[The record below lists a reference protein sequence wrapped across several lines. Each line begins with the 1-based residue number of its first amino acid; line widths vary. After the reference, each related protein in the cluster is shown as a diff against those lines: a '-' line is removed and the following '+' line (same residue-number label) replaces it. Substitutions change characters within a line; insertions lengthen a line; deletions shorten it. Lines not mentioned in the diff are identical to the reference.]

1 MKQFVEIKD
10 TYEFLTGFGYV
21 KIVTPM
27 YIHNLTG
34 VWVSNSHTVETPALL
49 VENYS
54 CGTMCGG
61 QRYGVIN
68 GHIVYETPLVFQP
81 GELEVLEKGIKGMTV
96 CTADALYRILPSG
109 IIPRKVCET
118 QIKRL
123 WHFTTEGLAKSK
135 RLKEEQKAAHI
146 AKCEEFIDGMG
157 IYEQVRREQVRA
169 YLRKLGNFDWYY
181 SFSDDSSV
189 YRSGKRREDE
199 LRQMAKDLGMPDL
212 FEKAA
217 VLYTY
222 NR

>member
-10 TYEFLTGFGYV
+10 TCEFLSSFGYV

-27 YIHNLTG
+27 YIPNLTD

-54 CGTMCGG
+54 CGTIRGG
-61 QRYGVIN
+61 QRYGVVN
-68 GHIVYETPLVFQP
+68 GHIVYETFLVFQP
-81 GELEVLEKGIKGMTV
+81 GELEVLENGMTV
-96 CTADALYRILPSG
+96 CTTDALYRILPLG
-109 IIPRKVCET
+109 VIPRKVCDSR
-118 QIKRL
+118 IKQL
-123 WHFTTEGLAKSK
+123 WHFTTEGLAKAK
-135 RLKEEQKAAHI
+135 RLKEGQEATHAVKR
-146 AKCEEFIDGMG
+146 EEFIDGLG
-157 IYEQVRREQVRA
+157 IHEQARREQVRA
-169 YLRKLGNFDWYY
+169 YLKKLDNFDWYY

-199 LRQMAKDLGMPDL
+199 LRLMAKDLGMPDL

>member
-10 TYEFLTGFGYV
+10 TREFLSGFGYV
-21 KIVTPM
+21 KIVTPV
-27 YIHNLTG
+27 YIPNLTD
-34 VWVSNSHTVETPALL
+34 VWVSNGLTVQTPAFL

-54 CGTMCGG
+54 HGTICGG

-68 GHIVYETPLVFQP
+68 GHIVYKTTLVFQP
-81 GELEVLEKGIKGMTV
+81 GELEVLENGLRV
-96 CTADALYRILPSG
+96 CTADALYRILSLEV
-109 IIPRKVCET
+109 IPRKVCDSR
-118 QIKRL
+118 IKQL

-135 RLKEEQKAAHI
+135 RLKEEQKAVHI

-157 IYEQVRREQVRA
+157 IYEQARRGQVRA
-169 YLRKLGNFDWYY
+169 YLKKLDNFDWYY

-217 VLYTY
+217 VLYTC